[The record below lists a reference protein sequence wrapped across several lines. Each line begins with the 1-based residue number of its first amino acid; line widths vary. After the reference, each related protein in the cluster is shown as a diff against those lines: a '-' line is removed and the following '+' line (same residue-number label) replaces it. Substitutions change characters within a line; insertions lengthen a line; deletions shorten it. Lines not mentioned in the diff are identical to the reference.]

1 MLWTLAVVGAV
12 AAAAIAAAAVIL
24 RKKIVSRNVAI
35 GRRAA
40 MAAPEAADYGAHG
53 LFGLSPHD
61 AAPFQRSAR
70 DQMHRQQA
78 EWSRD
83 YLSGVGGGARTGRLS
98 GIPRALRVRR

>member
-1 MLWTLAVVGAV
+1 MLWTLVVVGAV
-12 AAAAIAAAAVIL
+12 IAALIGAAAFML
-24 RKKIVSRNVAI
+24 RKKIARRNVAI
-35 GRRAA
+35 GRRATGT
-40 MAAPEAADYGAHG
+40 APEATDYEAHG
-53 LFGLSPHD
+53 LFGLSPRD

-83 YLSGVGGGARTGRLS
+83 YLSGVSGGTGPGRLS

>member
-12 AAAAIAAAAVIL
+12 IAALVAAAAVVL
-24 RKKIVSRNVAI
+24 RKKIARRSVAI
-35 GRRAA
+35 GRRVART
-40 MAAPEAADYGAHG
+40 APDAADYGAHG
-53 LFGLSPHD
+53 LYGLSPRD

-83 YLSGVGGGARTGRLS
+83 YLSGVGEGTRPGPMS